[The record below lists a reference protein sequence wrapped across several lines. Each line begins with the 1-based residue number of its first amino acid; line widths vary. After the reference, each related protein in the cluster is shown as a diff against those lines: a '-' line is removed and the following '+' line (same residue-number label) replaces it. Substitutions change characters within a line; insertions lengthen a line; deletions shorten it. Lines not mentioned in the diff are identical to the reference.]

1 MAKKKTNL
9 AEAAR
14 QAGLPYATVH
24 HRVKKLGWS
33 QKRALTTPVRH
44 RNTPGRVEDATFEP
58 SPTPEASADHTTK
71 LHGQIADLSSAL
83 TQQQKRC
90 KVIAA
95 VCVAFIACVLAW
107 ATSL

>member
-44 RNTPGRVEDATFEP
+44 RSIPGRVEDATFEP

-71 LHGQIADLSSAL
+71 PDTL
-83 TQQQKRC
+83 RNV
-90 KVIAA
+90 VIGLCL
-95 VCVAFIACVLAW
+95 VGLIVAWV
-107 ATSL
+107 TYG